1 MSAEENKAIIR
12 RVFEEGHN
20 TGDFSVWD
28 EHFAPDYTFYMQ
40 GLPEGSTLEDIKEN
54 HRNQW
59 WAGFPDQ
66 KYTLDEVIAAE
77 GDWVVVR
84 WTWTGTHTGKMNLA
98 GWGEFHNIPPTG
110 KRITYGSIDMYRFA
124 GRKIVEGWSGSAGY
138 TSFLLQLGVM
148 PPIPE
153 DEE

>member
-20 TGDFSVWD
+20 TGNFAVWD
-28 EHFAPDYTFYMQ
+28 EHFGPDYTFRQQ
-40 GLPEGSTLEDIKEN
+40 GAGEGATLEDIKEN

-66 KYTLDEVIAAE
+66 KYTLNEVIAAE
-77 GDWVVVR
+77 GDRVVVR
-84 WTWTGTHTGKMNLA
+84 WTWTGTHTGKMNVPD
-98 GWGEFHNIPPTG
+98 WEFQNIPPTG
-110 KRITYGSIDMYRFA
+110 KRITYGSVDIYRFA
-124 GRKIVEGWSGSAGY
+124 GGKIVEGWSGSLGY
-138 TSFLLQLGVM
+138 LSFLYQLGVM